1 MLEYRRQTQPKQKGS
16 NVIRLLIVRHGETAW
31 NATGR
36 FQGQT
41 DTPLNDVGEAQAKAI
56 ADRLSVE
63 GLHAIYAS
71 DLRRAY
77 DTAAVVA
84 SPHDLD
90 VRADPRLREVNFGA
104 WQGLT
109 YAQIAAQHA
118 DALAHWNADR
128 ASRRP
133 PGGESL
139 NEVAVRLMSFVDDL
153 RHNHDGQPD
162 LPSDT
167 IPSTGLGA
175 DSAATDGDR
184 TICLVSH
191 GGTARLL
198 LCVLL
203 GYSLGEYWRFEVDN
217 TALCEIE
224 LQDRGPVLIRWNDTH
239 HLTDNRRQS
248 VF

>member
-1 MLEYRRQTQPKQKGS
+1 M
-16 NVIRLLIVRHGETAW
+16 IRLLIVRHGETAW

-41 DTPLNDVGEAQAKAI
+41 DTPLNDVGEAQAEAI
-56 ADRLSVE
+56 ADRLAAVE
-63 GLHAIYAS
+63 LHAIYAS

-84 SPHDLD
+84 VPHGLD
-90 VRADPRLREVNFGA
+90 VRADRRLREVNFGA

-128 ASRRP
+128 ANRRP

-139 NEVAVRLMSFVDDL
+139 NEVAARLTSLAEDL
-153 RHNHDGQPD
+153 RKNHDGQPD
-162 LPSDT
+162 PIT
-167 IPSTGLGA
+167 NTAPSTGLGA
-175 DSAATDGDR
+175 DSAAANGDR

-203 GYSLGEYWRFEVDN
+203 AYPLSEYWRFEVDN

-239 HLTDNRRQS
+239 HLADNVRQS